1 MAVMGRGDIVVGKD
15 QAPLNPRQSIVAAD
29 QTENAGRPRPPKPR
43 QQQMCGAMSEQRA
56 DSGAYSQPQGF
67 VRLVGYRAPKVKPPV
82 APS

>member
-1 MAVMGRGDIVVGKD
+1 MGRGDIVVGKD
-15 QAPLNPRQSIVAAD
+15 QVALNPRQSIVAD

-67 VRLVGYRAPKVKPPV
+67 VRLVGHRDPKVRPPRAPG
-82 APS
+82 